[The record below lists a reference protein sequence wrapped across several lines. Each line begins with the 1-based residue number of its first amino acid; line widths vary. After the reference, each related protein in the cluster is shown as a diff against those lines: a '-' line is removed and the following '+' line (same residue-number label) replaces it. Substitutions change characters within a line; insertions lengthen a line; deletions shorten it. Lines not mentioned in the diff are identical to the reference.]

1 MEPFVNV
8 WMMAYLSPNQSG
20 VGDTMGVRD
29 RPDHGSGGGFGTKTP
44 PAI

>member
-1 MEPFVNV
+1 MYA
-8 WMMAYLSPNQSG
+8 WMKAYLSPNEPG
-20 VGDTMGVRD
+20 VSDTMEVRD